1 MQIKLNDDRI
11 SSFLSFMGYDSL
23 FPHQKLAI
31 ENGLLEGSNILV
43 TTPTASGKTLIAML
57 AAIKAIEKNKKVVY
71 LTPLRALA
79 YEKFLDF
86 SSIDKSGIFSKK
98 VKIKIST
105 GDFNTSNSDIGSS
118 DIIILTNEK
127 LDSLLR
133 QGVTWLT
140 NVGLFISDE
149 IHLIGDAD
157 RGPVLEMVLTKIKK
171 FYYSSQIVG
180 LSATVTNSADI
191 SDWLE
196 CKLIESTWRP
206 TRLIEGV
213 YSDGIVYYNDN
224 SRVNVPESGKDNS
237 SMVLDLMM
245 DSLKDDGQILVFVD
259 TRKRSISLAK
269 KSSELVYKTLSM
281 EDKKAALKYSRL
293 ILENNDDTDITKTLS
308 DLILHGVGFH
318 HAGLSLASR
327 EIAEKAFKDGTIKT
341 LFATPTLAAGV
352 NLPARRVIITNI
364 TRYDFSHGISVPISV
379 LEYKQF
385 CGRAGRPQYDSYGE
399 SIILSD
405 PRTSFEEIFDHYI
418 LGTPEPIDSNLGN
431 DVAIKIHLL
440 GTISSFHGMGI
451 DDIYDLFS
459 KTFYSFQNQTNSS
472 LYHKIDISLD
482 YFIEEGLVKLEN
494 KKYSVTEFGKLVSS
508 LYLNPE
514 TAVSFKKIINGIKP
528 RSLKLD
534 NVLGFLHVISSC
546 PDFYPKF
553 SFRKQDIQE
562 FSILFYNNYDEFFFD
577 ADITS
582 CTRSLWSLY
591 EWINES
597 TEKRIHEKTGIEPG
611 DVHRI
616 VEVSN
621 WLVTSLFKIA
631 ELLERNDLLPI
642 LFSLENRIKHGIRR
656 ELVPLV
662 QIKDIGRAR
671 ARALYSAGI
680 HTPNDLFAISESEL
694 SLIPKIGTKLAKKLK
709 KNFA

>member
-105 GDFNTSNSDIGSS
+105 GDFNPSNADIGSS

-127 LDSLLR
+127 LDSFLR
-133 QGVTWLT
+133 QGVTWLA

-171 FYYSSQIVG
+171 FYYYSQIVG
-180 LSATVTNSADI
+180 LSATVTNSAEI
-191 SDWLE
+191 SDWLG
-196 CKLIESTWRP
+196 CKLIESNWRP

-213 YSDGIVYYNDN
+213 YSDGVIYYNDD
-224 SRVNVPESGKDNS
+224 SRVNVLESGKDNS
-237 SMVLDLMM
+237 SMALDLMM
-245 DSLKDDGQILVFVD
+245 DSLKDNGQILVFVD

-269 KSSELVYKTLSM
+269 KSSELVYKTLPP
-281 EDKKAALKYSRL
+281 EGKKAALKYSRL
-293 ILENNDDTDITKTLS
+293 ILENNDDTDLTKNLS

-327 EIAEKAFKDGTIKT
+327 EIVEKAFKDGTIKT

-352 NLPARRVIITNI
+352 NLPARRVIITSI

-405 PRTSFEEIFDHYI
+405 PRSSFEEIFDHYI

-440 GTISSFHGMGI
+440 GTISSFHGIGI

-459 KTFYSFQNQTNSS
+459 KTFYSFQNQATSS
-472 LYHKIDISLD
+472 LYHRIDISLD
-482 YFIEEGLVKLEN
+482 YFMEEDLVKLEN
-494 KKYSVTEFGKLVSS
+494 KKYNVTDFGKLVSS

-514 TAVSFKKIINGIKP
+514 TAVSFKKIINEIKP

-534 NVLGFLHVISSC
+534 NVLGFLHVITSC

-553 SFRKQDIQE
+553 SFRKQDIKE
-562 FSILFYNNYDEFFFD
+562 LSILFYNNYDEFFFD
-577 ADITS
+577 TDITS

-597 TEKRIHEKTGIEPG
+597 TEKRIHEKTGVEPG

-616 VEVSN
+616 VDVSN
-621 WLVTSLFKIA
+621 WLVTSLFEIA
-631 ELLERNDLLPI
+631 KLLGRNDLLPI
-642 LFSLENRIKHGIRR
+642 LFSLENRIKHGIKR

-680 HTPNDLFAISESEL
+680 HTPNDLSAISESEL